1 MSLAYSGSQTLR
13 DSKYTRQQIVFGG
26 EGQYL
31 SRKSVRDSKRS
42 EISNYEIA
50 RCDCICWPIGNP
62 IHNAVMVLEAFSWAQ
77 LSFSFFA
84 TCAESCELGYDAD
97 KTIGYPSA
105 LWLD

>member
-50 RCDCICWPIGNP
+50 RCDCTRPLVNAARVCLGSGAAAASNIG
-62 IHNAVMVLEAFSWAQ
+62 
-77 LSFSFFA
+77 
-84 TCAESCELGYDAD
+84 D
-97 KTIGYPSA
+97 
-105 LWLD
+105 